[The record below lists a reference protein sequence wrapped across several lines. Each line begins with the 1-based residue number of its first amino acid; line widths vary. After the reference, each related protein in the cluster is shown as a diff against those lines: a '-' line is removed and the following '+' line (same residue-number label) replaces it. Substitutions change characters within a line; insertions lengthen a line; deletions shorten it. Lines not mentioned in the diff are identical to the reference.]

1 MFSFEN
7 TKNCGA
13 AMLSCQSVSPVVLL
27 QSDKSRH
34 FLNFIQT
41 KMWMFCTSGRRR
53 RTKRWQSSSG
63 WSWCLWNR
71 SSKSHRVSERL
82 KITHA
87 HHLKETRA
95 LYVIMS
101 LFSPL
106 PLRQD
111 PPKPKRQIPEP
122 PPNKPS
128 ITKSGAAIIKDC
140 CGATQCVVM

>member
-53 RTKRWQSSSG
+53 RTKRWRSSSG

-71 SSKSHRVSERL
+71 SSKSHRVRERL

-101 LFSPL
+101 LFSLSLYDKILQSPRDKSLSRL
-106 PLRQD
+106 PTSHPSPSQERPSLRTAA
-111 PPKPKRQIPEP
+111 EP
-122 PPNKPS
+122 PS
-128 ITKSGAAIIKDC
+128 
-140 CGATQCVVM
+140 VL